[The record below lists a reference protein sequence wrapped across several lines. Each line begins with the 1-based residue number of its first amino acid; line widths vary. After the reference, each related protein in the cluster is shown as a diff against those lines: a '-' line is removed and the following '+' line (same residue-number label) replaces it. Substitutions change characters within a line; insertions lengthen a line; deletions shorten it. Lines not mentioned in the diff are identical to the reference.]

1 VQEGIE
7 EGPNETEGL
16 PLGFVV
22 RNEDGCAV
30 TDGLTDCWL
39 LGKML
44 GMFEGVEKLGATDS
58 ATADGCLL
66 LEPEKIVATI

>member
-1 VQEGIE
+1 MQEGIE

-22 RNEDGCAV
+22 GNEEGLAV
-30 TDGLTDCWL
+30 TDGLTDCWS

-44 GMFEGVEKLGATDS
+44 GMLEGVEKLGATDS

-66 LEPEKIVATI
+66 LEPGNIVATI